1 MPLPKCPGISDC
13 QRNWKTIVVSAI
25 STTTLGS
32 IAWSQI
38 PIPRWWCFERGLL
51 DGRSETG
58 EGEQHGCQQKATPV
72 NPPKK
77 WKGFERAV
85 LVAGPNMFFFLN
97 CKENPMGNGSQ
108 ISVKTLQFDSC
119 LQNVPV
125 WISWGCL
132 RRGYFGAC
140 PKPRCCKWRGNLTTC
155 KQVSNMLEHVAVLK
169 PFLVVTENASRQG
182 LLWGDMK
189 YIYYIYIRST
199 SNCRYDEYIQY
210 ILYMS
215 QLYPLHSCQSWA
227 SHEQI
232 RQE

>member
-1 MPLPKCPGISDC
+1 MLRTGSLGRKVWNRWRWTTWLPTKGNTC
-13 QRNWKTIVVSAI
+13 K
-25 STTTLGS
+25 
-32 IAWSQI
+32 
-38 PIPRWWCFERGLL
+38 
-51 DGRSETG
+51 
-58 EGEQHGCQQKATPV
+58 
-72 NPPKK
+72 PPKK
-77 WKGFERAV
+77 VEGIRKSCLSSWPKYV
-85 LVAGPNMFFFLN
+85 FFYN

-108 ISVKTLQFDSC
+108 ISVKRLQFDSC

-169 PFLVVTENASRQG
+169 PFLVVTENASRHG
-182 LLWGDMK
+182 LLWGDMNLY
-189 YIYYIYIRST
+189 YIYIYIYIRST